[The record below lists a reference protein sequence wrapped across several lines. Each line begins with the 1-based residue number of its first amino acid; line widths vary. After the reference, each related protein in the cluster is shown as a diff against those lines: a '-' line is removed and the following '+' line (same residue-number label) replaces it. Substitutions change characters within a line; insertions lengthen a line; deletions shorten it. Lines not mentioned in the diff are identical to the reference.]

1 MDRKFRELITGAFD
15 NEANTNANMVCKQI
29 ADGTKDVFGAVEN
42 GNTYMVAILNK
53 ETFDN
58 LQND

>member
-15 NEANTNANMVCKQI
+15 NEANENANMVCKQI